1 MSDKLEVFENLQ
13 TGWNGL
19 WYHPEVGGFSS
30 GTINLSKLKKFKG
43 TVKFYVRKNKLYK
56 KDTNRPNYVFCIKD
70 SNSPT
75 FSELTIEEDEDAIE
89 KSCYY
94 DEDKR
99 CYYDEDG
106 KRLYTREEVQY
117 AINESAFD
125 ARNGCTDNLVEDY
138 LDAR

>member
-1 MSDKLEVFENLQ
+1 VRDKLEVFENLQ
-13 TGWNGL
+13 TDWNGL
-19 WYHPEVGGFSS
+19 WFHPEVGGFSS
-30 GTINLSKLKKFKG
+30 AAINLSKLKKFKG
-43 TVKFYVRKNKLYK
+43 AVKFYVRKNRLYK
-56 KDTNRPNYVFCIKD
+56 KDTNRPNYVFCIKG
-70 SNSPT
+70 SNSPIC
-75 FSELTIEEDEDAIE
+75 SELTIEKDRY
-89 KSCYY
+89 CYY